1 MGFFLVKTVINF
13 VNLGEYF
20 SSQENCIFPVKRKK
34 MGKISRNGQEYTSS
48 VKRERHLPCPDV
60 RVGLEVLG
68 TVLILEQR
76 PPMAS

>member
-1 MGFFLVKTVINF
+1 
-13 VNLGEYF
+13 
-20 SSQENCIFPVKRKK
+20 

-60 RVGLEVLG
+60 RVGLEILG

-76 PPMAS
+76 PPMACQTVGHQTPHLWTEDEPGLKYLSFRNMSSRINQG